1 MNKNKIFISFG
12 RIVDMRRMI
21 ICLFTYSI
29 LINQTFA
36 ATQADTSKTTKY
48 NLSSPSEFVFE
59 SYPNQDLIPIRLLGA
74 VKNAGLYHVPAN
86 MKLTTLLSLAGGTN
100 NEADLENIVIGNDQQ
115 AITAPN
121 GEQKTSLNLNL
132 EDVLKNGA
140 KNDYTL
146 ASNDIVLIK
155 NKSPLVSNDSFR
167 IISIISVLL
176 TAALTAVLIKDKVN
190 D

>member
-1 MNKNKIFISFG
+1 MRQLVIF
-12 RIVDMRRMI
+12 
-21 ICLFTYSI
+21 LFTYSI

-36 ATQADTSKTTKY
+36 VQADTSKATKY

-59 SYPNQDLIPIRLLGA
+59 SYPNQELIPIRLLGA

-86 MKLTTLLSLAGGTN
+86 MKLTTLLSLAGGTS

-115 AITAPN
+115 NVVAPN
-121 GEQKTSLNLNL
+121 GQQQKSLNLNL

-167 IISIISVLL
+167 IISIISVIL
-176 TAALTAVLIKDKVN
+176 TTVLTAVIIHDKTDN
-190 D
+190 K

>member
-1 MNKNKIFISFG
+1 MKKIIT
-12 RIVDMRRMI
+12 
-21 ICLFTYSI
+21 CLFIYTI
-29 LINQTFA
+29 FNQQVLA
-36 ATQADTSKTTKY
+36 SSANETTK
-48 NLSSPSEFVFE
+48 NAKLGMGTPSEFVFE

-74 VKNAGLYHVPAN
+74 VKNAGLYHIPAE

-100 NEADLENIVIGNDQQ
+100 NEADLENIVIGNDQKNL
-115 AITAPN
+115 IAPN
-121 GEQKTSLNLNL
+121 GEEKKSLTINL

-155 NKSPLVSNDSFR
+155 NKSPLISNDSFR
-167 IISIISVLL
+167 IISIVSVLL
-176 TAALTAVLIKDKVN
+176 TTLLTAVIIKDKVN

>member
-1 MNKNKIFISFG
+1 
-12 RIVDMRRMI
+12 MRRLI

-29 LINQTFA
+29 LVNQSFSSTM
-36 ATQADTSKTTKY
+36 TETVKVSKY

-86 MKLTTLLSLAGGTN
+86 MKLTTLLTLAGGTN
-100 NEADLENIVIGNDQQ
+100 TEADLENIIIGNDQQ
-115 AITAPN
+115 EVISPK
-121 GEQKTSLNLNL
+121 GESKKSLNINL
-132 EDVLKNGA
+132 EDVLKEGA

-146 ASNDIVLIK
+146 NSNDIVLIK

-167 IISIISVLL
+167 IISIVSVLL
-176 TAALTAVLIKDKVN
+176 TTVLTAVIIRDRIH
-190 D
+190 DR

>member
-1 MNKNKIFISFG
+1 
-12 RIVDMRRMI
+12 MRRLI

-36 ATQADTSKTTKY
+36 AAAVDNSKASKY

-59 SYPNQDLIPIRLLGA
+59 SYPNQELIPIRLLGA

-100 NEADLENIVIGNDQQ
+100 TEADLENIVIGNDQQ
-115 AITAPN
+115 NIIAPN
-121 GEQKTSLNLNL
+121 GEEKKSLNLNL
-132 EDVLKNGA
+132 EEVLKTGA

-146 ASNDIVLIK
+146 NSNDIVLIK
-155 NKSPLVSNDSFR
+155 NKSPLISNDSFR
-167 IISIISVLL
+167 IISIVSVVLTALL
-176 TAALTAVLIKDKVN
+176 TAVVIKDKIN

>member
-1 MNKNKIFISFG
+1 
-12 RIVDMRRMI
+12 MRKLI

-36 ATQADTSKTTKY
+36 ASVDTSKATKY

-59 SYPNQDLIPIRLLGA
+59 SYPNQELIPIRLLGA
-74 VKNAGLYHVPAN
+74 VKNAGLYHVPVN
-86 MKLTTLLSLAGGTN
+86 MKLTTLLSLAGGTS

-115 AITAPN
+115 DIKAPN
-121 GEQKTSLNLNL
+121 GEQKKSLNLNL

-140 KNDYTL
+140 KDDYTL

-155 NKSPLVSNDSFR
+155 NKTPLVSNDSFR
-167 IISIISVLL
+167 MISIVSVIL
-176 TAALTAVLIKDKVN
+176 TTILTAVIIHDKT
-190 D
+190 DK

>member
-1 MNKNKIFISFG
+1 
-12 RIVDMRRMI
+12 MRHFI

-29 LINQTFA
+29 LVNQAFSA
-36 ATQADTSKTTKY
+36 AMTESGKATKY

-100 NEADLENIVIGNDQQ
+100 TEADLENIVIGNDQQ
-115 AITAPN
+115 DITAPN
-121 GEQKTSLNLNL
+121 GEVKKSLNVNL
-132 EDVLKNGA
+132 EDVLKEGA
-140 KNDYTL
+140 KHDYTL

-167 IISIISVLL
+167 IISIVSVLL
-176 TAALTAVLIKDKVN
+176 TTVLTAVIIRDRVH
-190 D
+190 DR

>member
-1 MNKNKIFISFG
+1 
-12 RIVDMRRMI
+12 MRRLI

-29 LINQTFA
+29 LVNQAFSATVTENGKA
-36 ATQADTSKTTKY
+36 AKY

-100 NEADLENIVIGNDQQ
+100 NEADLENIMIGNDQQ
-115 AITAPN
+115 DIKAPN
-121 GEQKTSLNLNL
+121 GELKKSLNLNL
-132 EDVLKNGA
+132 EDVLKEGA

-167 IISIISVLL
+167 IISIVSVLL
-176 TAALTAVLIKDKVN
+176 TTILTAVIIRDRVH
-190 D
+190 DR

>member
-1 MNKNKIFISFG
+1 
-12 RIVDMRRMI
+12 MRRLI

-36 ATQADTSKTTKY
+36 ATAENAKTSKY

-59 SYPNQDLIPIRLLGA
+59 SYPNQELIPIRLLGA
-74 VKNAGLYHVPAN
+74 VKNAGLYHVPVN

-115 AITAPN
+115 NVVSPT
-121 GEQKTSLNLNL
+121 GESKASLNLNL
-132 EDVLKNGA
+132 EEVLKSGA

-155 NKSPLVSNDSFR
+155 NKSPLISNDSFR
-167 IISIISVLL
+167 IISIVSVLL
-176 TAALTAVLIKDKVN
+176 TTLLTAVIIKDKVN

>member
-1 MNKNKIFISFG
+1 
-12 RIVDMRRMI
+12 MRRLI

-36 ATQADTSKTTKY
+36 ATAEKTKAAKY

-59 SYPNQDLIPIRLLGA
+59 SYPNQELIPIRLLGA
-74 VKNAGLYHVPAN
+74 VKNAGLYHVPVN

-115 AITAPN
+115 NVISPE
-121 GEQKTSLNLNL
+121 GESKASLNLNL
-132 EDVLKNGA
+132 EEVLRSGA
-140 KNDYTL
+140 KKDYTL

-155 NKSPLVSNDSFR
+155 NKSPMISNDSFR
-167 IISIISVLL
+167 IISIVSVLL
-176 TAALTAVLIKDKVN
+176 TTLLTAVIIKDKVN

>member
-1 MNKNKIFISFG
+1 M
-12 RIVDMRRMI
+12 MRRLI
-21 ICLFTYSI
+21 ICLFTYST
-29 LINQTFA
+29 LINQAFS
-36 ATQADTSKTTKY
+36 ATSTANENGKATKY

-74 VKNAGLYHVPAN
+74 VKNAGLYHVPVN

-100 NEADLENIVIGNDQQ
+100 TEADLENIVIGNDQQ
-115 AITAPN
+115 DVKAPN
-121 GEQKTSLNLNL
+121 GETKKSLNLNL
-132 EDVLKNGA
+132 EDVLKEGA

-167 IISIISVLL
+167 IISIVSVLL
-176 TAALTAVLIKDKVN
+176 TTVLTAVIIRDRIH
-190 D
+190 DR

>member
-1 MNKNKIFISFG
+1 
-12 RIVDMRRMI
+12 MRHFI
-21 ICLFTYSI
+21 ICLFTYS
-29 LINQTFA
+29 LLVNQTFA
-36 ATQADTSKTTKY
+36 AQAETAKSTKY

-100 NEADLENIVIGNDQQ
+100 NEADLQNIVIGNDQKGVVGLDGQ
-115 AITAPN
+115 EKA
-121 GEQKTSLNLNL
+121 SLNVNL
-132 EDVLKNGA
+132 EEVLRTGA
-140 KNDYTL
+140 RNDYTL

-155 NKSPLVSNDSFR
+155 HKEPFVSNDSFR
-167 IISIISVLL
+167 IISIVSVVLTALL
-176 TAALTAVLIKDKVN
+176 TAVIIKDKLN

>member
-1 MNKNKIFISFG
+1 
-12 RIVDMRRMI
+12 MRRLI

-36 ATQADTSKTTKY
+36 AQTETSKTIKY

-115 AITAPN
+115 NVVTPS
-121 GEQKTSLNLNL
+121 GESKTSINLNL
-132 EDVLKNGA
+132 EEVLKSGA

-155 NKSPLVSNDSFR
+155 NKSPMISNDSFR
-167 IISIISVLL
+167 MISIISVLL
-176 TAALTAVLIKDKVN
+176 TTILTAVLIKDKVN

>member
-1 MNKNKIFISFG
+1 
-12 RIVDMRRMI
+12 MRRII

-29 LINQTFA
+29 LTNQTYA
-36 ATQADTSKTTKY
+36 ATAENAKAAKY

-59 SYPNQDLIPIRLLGA
+59 SYPNQELIPIRLLGA
-74 VKNAGLYHVPAN
+74 VKNAGLYHVPVN

-115 AITAPN
+115 NVVAPS
-121 GEQKTSLNLNL
+121 GESKASLNLNL
-132 EDVLKNGA
+132 EEVLKSGA

-155 NKSPLVSNDSFR
+155 NKSPLISNDSFR
-167 IISIISVLL
+167 IISIVSVLL
-176 TAALTAVLIKDKVN
+176 TTLLTAVIIKDKVN